1 MSNQP
6 KSSQQR
12 AIQPFVQKRMALALA
27 AVFSMPTMAATVTW
41 DGEGNNSFWSTAV
54 NWDGNVLPGSLDAVQ
69 IGSGL
74 NVVYNIASSSILS
87 LNTVS
92 GSSLSMTGGSLSM
105 SAVSSISQLAMSNAT
120 LETSS
125 TTTVGSAT
133 LSSGTLSG
141 NGKTVLAS
149 GGTHS
154 FGAIGRIQQG
164 HTLQNEGQLQMSSI
178 GSGQKYLYVAGS
190 STGVAASRL
199 VNKGEMTLA
208 ADANASVQI
217 NRSSGNADALF
228 DNDNKLIKNGTGLA
242 SIGVRFNNTGTVAL
256 NDGVLLL
263 DAGSTHSAASVISGN
278 GTLRLGSGIHSFAD
292 GFVGNVA
299 QTRLDGL
306 LQGVAGGSLTF
317 LGTLNAGSGTGI
329 RNAASLQLANAN
341 LSYTTIQNIALA
353 RVGNANLTAITLTGN
368 GKTVLASGGSHML
381 NSTNIGYA
389 SYLKQG
395 HTLQNDGQ
403 LRVDAGGVGQAN
415 NLYIEGSSAGVAA
428 SRLVNTGE
436 MTLSSSGGN
445 LTIRRDNGNNDVVF
459 ENSGKLIKDGTGNAQ
474 LYAMNLQNTGEVH
487 VQQGKLQYWSPP
499 MQNNGRVIVDAGAT
513 FEASLV
519 NNGRLM
525 GNGTVIA
532 SAGVE
537 NHGVVAPG
545 ASAGTLNIT
554 GNYVQ
559 GADGRLDI
567 ELGGLLPGVD
577 FDRLLVSGN
586 ATLDGVLDVTHLAGY
601 APKIGD
607 SFIVL
612 ASSRL
617 YGTFSSL
624 SSHGFGSGTQIN
636 VSYLDGNDAD
646 SYADYV
652 RLDVAAVPEPETYA
666 MMLAGLG
673 VVGWSLR
680 KRKLAM
686 H

>member
-1 MSNQP
+1 MPNQIR
-6 KSSQQR
+6 SRRQR

-27 AVFSMPTMAATVTW
+27 AAFSMPSIAATVNW
-41 DGEGNNSFWSTAV
+41 DGGGNNSFWSTAT
-54 NWDGNVLPGSLDAVQ
+54 NWDGNVLPGSLDAVV
-69 IGSGL
+69 IGSGFS
-74 NVVYNIASSSILS
+74 VVHNSGTTSILS
-87 LNTVS
+87 LTAGN
-92 GSSLSMTGGSLSM
+92 LSITGGSLSM
-105 SAVSSISQLAMSNAT
+105 SAASSISQLTLTGAT
-120 LETSS
+120 LANSA

-133 LSSGTLSG
+133 LTGATLNGS
-141 NGKTVLAS
+141 GKTILAS
-149 GGTHS
+149 GGNHS
-154 FGAIGRIQQG
+154 IGGTGYIYNYVNQG
-164 HTLQNEGQLQMSSI
+164 HTLQNEGQLQISST
-178 GSGQKYLYVAGS
+178 GSGQKSLSIAGS
-190 STGVAASRL
+190 SNGVAASRL

-217 NRSSGNADALF
+217 NRGGGNADAAF
-228 DNDNKLIKNGTGLA
+228 DNSGKLTKNGAGLA

-256 NDGVLLL
+256 NDGILSL
-263 DAGSTHSAASVISGN
+263 DAGSTHSAASDISGN
-278 GTLRLGSGIHSFAD
+278 GILRLNGGTHSFAD
-292 GFVGNVA
+292 GYVSSVA
-299 QTRLDGL
+299 LTRLQGGAI
-306 LQGVAGGSLTF
+306 QGVAGGAVTF
-317 LGTLNAGSGTGI
+317 LGTLEGGGVV
-329 RNAASLQLANAN
+329 RNAASLQVANAN
-341 LSYTTIQNIALA
+341 LSYTTMQNIALA
-353 RVGNANLTAITLTGN
+353 RLGNANLTVITLTGN
-368 GKTVLASGGSHML
+368 GKTVLASGGSHVL
-381 NSTNIGYA
+381 NGTNTGYT
-389 SYLKQG
+389 SYLQQG

-403 LRVDAGGVGQAN
+403 FRVDAGAGQSN
-415 NLYIEGSSAGVAA
+415 NLYIDGSSTGVAA

-445 LTIRRDNGNNDVVF
+445 LTIRRHNGNNDVVF
-459 ENSGKLIKDGTGNAQ
+459 ENSGKLVKDGTGNA
-474 LYAMNLQNTGEVH
+474 LIYAMNLQNTGEIH
-487 VQQGKLQYWSPP
+487 VQQGRLQYWSPP

-525 GNGTVIA
+525 GNGTVLA

-537 NHGVVAPG
+537 NHGIVAPG

-567 ELGGLLPGVD
+567 ELGGVLPGID

-586 ATLDGVLDVTHLAGY
+586 ATLNGVLDVTHLAGY

-617 YGTFSSL
+617 YGAFSSL
-624 SSHGFGSGTQIN
+624 ALHGFGAGTQIN

>member
-6 KSSQQR
+6 KSRQQR
-12 AIQPFVQKRMALALA
+12 AIQAFVQKRMALALA
-27 AVFSMPTMAATVTW
+27 AVFSMPTMAVTVTW
-41 DGEGNNSFWSTAV
+41 DGGGNNSFWSTAN
-54 NWDGNVLPGSLDAVQ
+54 NWDGNVLPGALDAVQ

-74 NVVYNIASSSILS
+74 NVVYNTGSLSILS
-87 LNTVS
+87 LNTAS
-92 GSSLSMTGGSLSM
+92 GSSLSMTGGSRLSV
-105 SAVSSISQLAMSNAT
+105 SAASSISQLAMGNAT
-120 LETSS
+120 LDTSS
-125 TTTVGSAT
+125 TTTIGSAT
-133 LSSGTLSG
+133 LSDGTLSG

-154 FGAIGRIQQG
+154 LGAIGRIQQG
-164 HTLQNEGQLQMSSI
+164 HTLQNDGQLQMSSI

-208 ADANASVQI
+208 ADTSAILQI

-228 DNDNKLIKNGTGLA
+228 DNDNKLIKNGAGLA
-242 SIGVRFNNTGTVAL
+242 SIGVRFNNTGTVVL
-256 NDGVLLL
+256 NDGILSL
-263 DAGSTHSAASVISGN
+263 DAGSTHSAASDISGN
-278 GTLRLGSGIHSFAD
+278 GILRLNGGTHSFAD
-292 GFVGNVA
+292 GYVSSVA
-299 QTRLDGL
+299 LTRLQGGAI
-306 LQGVAGGSLTF
+306 QGVTGGAVTF
-317 LGTLNAGSGTGI
+317 LGTLEGGGVV
-329 RNAASLQLANAN
+329 RNAASLQVANAN
-341 LSYTTIQNIALA
+341 LSYTTMQNIALA
-353 RVGNANLTAITLTGN
+353 RLGNANLTVITLTGN
-368 GKTVLASGGSHML
+368 GKTVLASGGSHVL
-381 NSTNIGYA
+381 NGTNTGYT
-389 SYLKQG
+389 SYLQQG

-403 LRVDAGGVGQAN
+403 FRVDAGAGQSN
-415 NLYIEGSSAGVAA
+415 NLYIDGSSTGVAA

-445 LTIRRDNGNNDVVF
+445 LMIRRYNGNNDVVF

-487 VQQGKLQYWSPP
+487 VQQGKLQYLSPP

-519 NNGRLM
+519 NHGRLM
-525 GNGTVIA
+525 GNGTVLA

-537 NHGVVAPG
+537 NHGIVAPG

-567 ELGGLLPGVD
+567 ELGGVLPGID

-586 ATLDGVLDVTHLAGY
+586 ATLNGVLDVTHLAGY

-617 YGTFSSL
+617 YGAFSSL
-624 SSHGFGSGTQIN
+624 ALHGFGSGTQIN